1 MNEEQRTLLGLERCV
16 LLQALAESYLLRKT
30 GKHFYEEY
38 PNVKEEYGLLLDE
51 HVKLLKKFLEEDF
64 SARNLDLAACVEKAG
79 ETLSDDKLTNYES
92 QILVRIVD
100 DVLFTYCTVEERK
113 KRFLT
118 NNK

>member
-1 MNEEQRTLLGLERCV
+1 MNEEQKTLLGVERCI

-38 PNVKEEYGLLLDE
+38 PNVKEEYGVLLEE

-64 SARNLDLAACVEKAG
+64 SARQLDLSLCVEKAG
-79 ETLSDDKLTNYES
+79 ETMLDNKLTDYES
-92 QILVRIVD
+92 KILVRIVD

-113 KRFLT
+113 KRFL
-118 NNK
+118 NK